1 MDTKTDFGFSQVSPK
16 KKTLE
21 VKKVFSSVHRKY
33 DLMND
38 LMSFGFHHLWKKFAV
53 DLCRLKKDE
62 MVLDLAG
69 GTGDV
74 TKALADVVGDQNLIT
89 TDINNNMLQLGRRKL
104 LDSGVNA
111 MTVQCDA
118 QSIPFAEA
126 SFDCVTVAFGVRNM
140 TDKAKALEEIY
151 RVLKLGGK
159 VVILEFSNIWK
170 PLEKIYDAYSF
181 NFLPYL
187 GEKITGDKHSYKYLV
202 ESIRMHPNQ
211 EEFQSMMEK
220 SGFNIVDFFNLGF
233 GVVAIHRGY
242 KC

>member
-21 VKKVFSSVHRKY
+21 VKKVFSSVYRKY

-89 TDINNNMLQLGRRKL
+89 TDINNNMLQFGRRKL
-104 LDSGVNA
+104 LDYGVNA

-151 RVLKLGGK
+151 RVLKWGGK

-181 NFLPYL
+181 NFLPYV
-187 GEKITGDKHSYKYLV
+187 G
-202 ESIRMHPNQ
+202 
-211 EEFQSMMEK
+211 
-220 SGFNIVDFFNLGF
+220 
-233 GVVAIHRGY
+233 
-242 KC
+242 